1 MPASDTA
8 AIARYARIGGAKTM
22 MAFRMTDITRTQGGA
37 TDADRLVSI
46 SEELAKMAERLFVD
60 SPNASSA
67 TEAGE
72 DNSAPLNQ
80 HDRLL
85 SLARG
90 IYDSRRLRARVF
102 SAALLFGEPAW
113 DFLLDLFIAELE
125 GKPLSVTAAC
135 IGAAVPTSTGLRWL
149 AILEDQGLIRREN
162 DPRDARRV
170 FLHLTE
176 DGFERM
182 TSYLLQ
188 FHAPARATT
197 RATPVQLRAVP

>member
-1 MPASDTA
+1 MAYLMTGSNGIQKDAADASRLASISQELADIAARLFGEAATGAVSGA
-8 AIARYARIGGAKTM
+8 AIGS
-22 MAFRMTDITRTQGGA
+22 GA
-37 TDADRLVSI
+37 TITPEPDHCHAPADQQ
-46 SEELAKMAERLFVD
+46 ERLL
-60 SPNASSA
+60 
-67 TEAGE
+67 G
-72 DNSAPLNQ
+72 
-80 HDRLL
+80 
-85 SLARG
+85 LARG

-102 SAALLFGEPAW
+102 SAELLFGEPAW
-113 DFLLDLFIAELE
+113 DILLDLFIAELE

-149 AILEDQGLIRREN
+149 AILEDQGLVRREN